1 MKVRRQHHHSAWGFA
16 QFLFLIPES
25 VMKRASCSPAFTR
38 EMPEATEISDRTG
51 PRVDGGELRDGRG
64 ELRLSE

>member
-1 MKVRRQHHHSAWGFA
+1 MKVRRQHHHSTWGFA

-25 VMKRASCSPAFTR
+25 VTKRDILLAFTR

-64 ELRLSE
+64 ELRVSE